1 MSLSI
6 GDFDLFTFFLCFSF
20 LFSCIICPE
29 PKAGRYFQRLWG
41 SPELHLLW
49 EIAGI
54 IIWEE
59 YPSGVSGRV
68 QSVTTCCCF
77 TFIIIIFS
85 FLSVL
90 PFLRPNIQKSKICTV
105 TIHFAPIEIQNI
117 PANKSLLVVDSCY
130 TRLTLRCPT
139 VRSWAWQ
146 ECQECYTSHAIHA
159 LDP

>member
-1 MSLSI
+1 M
-6 GDFDLFTFFLCFSF
+6 FFFSF
-20 LFSCIICPE
+20 L
-29 PKAGRYFQRLWG
+29 
-41 SPELHLLW
+41 LHNLSGAKGW
-49 EIAGI
+49 EVLSTTMGFTGVTFAMGDRWDNHLGGI
-54 IIWEE
+54 
-59 YPSGVSGRV
+59 PSGVSDLV

-77 TFIIIIFS
+77 TLLLFFFS

-105 TIHFAPIEIQNI
+105 AIHFAPIEIQNI
-117 PANKSLLVVDSCY
+117 PANKSFLVVDSCY
-130 TRLTLRCPT
+130 TRLILRCPT

>member
-6 GDFDLFTFFLCFSF
+6 GDFDLLTFFLCFSF

-41 SPELHLLW
+41 SPALHLLW

-77 TFIIIIFS
+77 TFFIIIF
-85 FLSVL
+85 FLFCLYYHSYGL
-90 PFLRPNIQKSKICTV
+90 IYKNPRS
-105 TIHFAPIEIQNI
+105 AP
-117 PANKSLLVVDSCY
+117 S
-130 TRLTLRCPT
+130 R
-139 VRSWAWQ
+139 
-146 ECQECYTSHAIHA
+146 YTSRLLKFRIFPPIRASWLLTRVTRDFDFVVPRFVPGRGKNVKNVTHHT
-159 LDP
+159 LSTL